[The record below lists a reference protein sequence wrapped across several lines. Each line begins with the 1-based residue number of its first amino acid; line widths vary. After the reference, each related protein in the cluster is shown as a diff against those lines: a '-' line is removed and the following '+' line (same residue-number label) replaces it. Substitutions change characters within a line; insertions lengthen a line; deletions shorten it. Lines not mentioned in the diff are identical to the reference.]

1 MAKGTIVEDGFSHV
15 EKYRITRAKNFL
27 TSWFSIPLGMQ
38 EQEVYIWEG
47 DDPPTWVKD
56 KSGAVNPGLNHVCT
70 VKADVSGF
78 TNSMEVRSGSKGEYY
93 AVEFQVAI

>member
-1 MAKGTIVEDGFSHV
+1 
-15 EKYRITRAKNFL
+15 
-27 TSWFSIPLGMQ
+27 MQ